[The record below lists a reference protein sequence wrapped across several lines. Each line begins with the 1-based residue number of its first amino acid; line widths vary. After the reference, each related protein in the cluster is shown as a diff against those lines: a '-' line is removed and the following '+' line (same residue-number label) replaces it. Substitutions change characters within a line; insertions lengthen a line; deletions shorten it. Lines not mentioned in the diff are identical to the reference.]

1 MCLLKHCQHRRTL
14 KRFSNSWDRCR
25 PSYATVLQNNAAQQK
40 AQPTSSTWTP
50 IFSTQTS
57 SFFKAQRVLRPQRTL
72 RNGGAVE
79 GRKFDRPS
87 ESKKKGSKGT
97 KLWRLLHI
105 ERRLRRYAH
114 RLCCYPEA
122 APSNRTFLSCETMQV
137 RHVIRM
143 PSRNIREK
151 PNTDL
156 LNKRHC

>member
-1 MCLLKHCQHRRTL
+1 MCLLKHCQHRRIL
-14 KRFSNSWDRCR
+14 KRFSNFWGRCQ
-25 PSYATVLQNNAAQQK
+25 PSYATVPQNNAAQQK
-40 AQPTSSTWTP
+40 AQPASSTWTP

-57 SFFKAQRVLRPQRTL
+57 SFFKAQRALRPQRTL

-97 KLWRLLHI
+97 KLWRLLHV
-105 ERRLRRYAH
+105 ERRLRRYAR

-151 PNTDL
+151 LNTDL